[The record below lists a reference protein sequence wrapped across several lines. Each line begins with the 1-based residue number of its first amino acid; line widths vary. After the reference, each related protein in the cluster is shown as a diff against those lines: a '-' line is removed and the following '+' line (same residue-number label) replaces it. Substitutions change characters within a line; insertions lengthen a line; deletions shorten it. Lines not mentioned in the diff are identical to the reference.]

1 MTLQP
6 EERGKI
12 RIIDHFMQEV
22 PSHWNLQGVGVTP
35 TIKGLLIESSIS
47 MRQTARTTF
56 GFFRVR
62 LELHLQDNDKFAMR
76 FHTANE
82 VIELIFDASNK
93 AHYKHP
99 GRAEKSIDVPSTLTV
114 QWILNDERYS
124 LQVIGQGI
132 TTLASRT
139 QIASFSD
146 EAYVMELSSSITTG
160 SVTILE
166 SYYESVN
173 E

>member
-1 MTLQP
+1 MTIQP

-12 RIIDHFMQEV
+12 RIVDHFMEDV
-22 PSHWNLQGVGVTP
+22 PLHWNLRGEGVTP
-35 TIKGLLIESSIS
+35 TMKGLLIESSIS
-47 MRQTARTTF
+47 MHQTARTTF
-56 GFFRVR
+56 GFFRFR
-62 LELHLQDNDKFAMR
+62 LELRLQDHDQFLMR

-82 VIELIFDASNK
+82 VVKLVFDSSNK
-93 AHYKHP
+93 AHYTHP
-99 GRAEKSIDVPSTLTV
+99 HGSEKRVDVPNTVTV

-124 LQVIGQGI
+124 LQLIGEGI

-139 QIASFSD
+139 TIASFTMKP
-146 EAYVMELSSSITTG
+146 YVMELSSTITSG